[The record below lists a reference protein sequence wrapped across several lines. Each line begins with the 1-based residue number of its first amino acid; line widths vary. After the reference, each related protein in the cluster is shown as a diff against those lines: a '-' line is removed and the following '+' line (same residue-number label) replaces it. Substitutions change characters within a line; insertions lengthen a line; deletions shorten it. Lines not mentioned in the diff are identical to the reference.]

1 MNLKITKLTEKS
13 QYVKIIVYGR
23 TGVGKTRFAA
33 TAPDVLFIDAEAGTL
48 SIADKPIDVVTIQD
62 FNQLDE
68 IFDFLLKGDH
78 KYKSVVID
86 SLTEVQLKCMDNIIK
101 SEVERKPDR
110 DPDVPTQQN
119 WGKSFNQIRKLIRK
133 FRDLPMNVIIVCEAK
148 DDRDE
153 ETGIIYTVPALPGQL
168 ANKIPGYI
176 DIVGYMDLRK
186 DSEGNLI
193 EKMLFRAIDR
203 KDGKDRSGKLP
214 VAMENPTFKKILNF
228 VFKKEKK

>member
-1 MNLKITKLTEKS
+1 MNLKITKLTEKP

-68 IFDFLLKGDH
+68 VFDFLLKGDH

-101 SEVERKPDR
+101 SEVEKKPDR

-133 FRDLPMNVIIVCEAK
+133 FRDLPMNVIFVCEAK
-148 DDRDE
+148 DNKDE

-168 ANKIPGYI
+168 ANKIPGYM

-193 EKMLFRAIDR
+193 EKMLFRAVDR

-214 VAMENPTFKKILNF
+214 MAMENPTFKKILNF